1 MTIEPEPDVKDPDEA
16 KEIDDSFEENVFSL
30 NREISK
36 HSFLSS
42 NSDSSEQRRKFIQN
56 LKPNSLIFSEEE
68 TTYKPPRRIKQAQKQ
83 GKDIRLIFFLTQLTK
98 LKKNWQEKL
107 VNSSLARH

>member
-1 MTIEPEPDVKDPDEA
+1 MTIEPEPDDKDPDEA
-16 KEIDDSFEENVFSL
+16 KEIEDSFEENVFSI

-36 HSFLSS
+36 LSFLSS

-68 TTYKPPRRIKQAQKQ
+68 TTYKPPKRIKQAQKQ
-83 GKDIRLIFFLTQLTK
+83 GSTK
-98 LKKNWQEKL
+98 VKCGFTLFI
-107 VNSSLARH
+107 

>member
-98 LKKNWQEKL
+98 LKKTGRKNW
-107 VNSSLARH
+107 